1 MGGVMALI
9 DEYDFEFLKNEA
21 ENLVL
26 KELSRQ
32 LDEYKEPVC
41 RCNDC
46 IVDMAALA
54 LNNVKPLYRV
64 SLLGTLYA
72 ASAMDEK
79 SYAEKVKEAVSNAI
93 KKVHNNPSHEPRTDA
108 PL

>member
-1 MGGVMALI
+1 MAFI
-9 DEYDFEFLKNEA
+9 DNYDFEYLKNEA

-26 KELSRQ
+26 KELGRQ
-32 LDEYKEPVC
+32 LEEYTETVC

-46 IVDMAALA
+46 VADMAAMA

-72 ASAMDEK
+72 ATAMDEK
-79 SYAEKVKEAVSNAI
+79 DYAGEIMEAVSGAI
-93 KKVHNNPSHEPRTDA
+93 KKVHNNPSHEPHADA
-108 PL
+108 Q

>member
-1 MGGVMALI
+1 MGGIMAFS
-9 DEYDFEFLKNEA
+9 DNYDLEFLKNEA

-26 KELSRQ
+26 NELGRQ
-32 LDEYKEPVC
+32 LDECKENVC

-72 ASAMDEK
+72 ASAMNEK
-79 SYAEKVKEAVSNAI
+79 DYAEQVREAVSNAI
-93 KKVHNNPSHEPRTDA
+93 KKVHNNPGHELQTEA
-108 PL
+108 IL

>member
-1 MGGVMALI
+1 MALI

-26 KELSRQ
+26 KELERQ
-32 LDEYKEPVC
+32 LQRYTDAVC

-46 IVDMAALA
+46 IVDMAAMA

-79 SYAEKVKEAVSNAI
+79 DYAEKIKEAVSNAI
-93 KKVHNNPSHEPRTDA
+93 QKVHNNPGHEPLTEA
-108 PL
+108 IL

>member
-1 MGGVMALI
+1 MAFI

-21 ENLVL
+21 ENLVVN
-26 KELSRQ
+26 ELGRQ
-32 LDEYKEPVC
+32 LGECAETVC

-46 IVDMAALA
+46 VVDMAAIS
-54 LNNVKPLYRV
+54 LNNVKPIYRV

-79 SYAEKVKEAVSNAI
+79 DYAEKIREAVATAI
-93 KKVHNNPSHEPRTDA
+93 KKVHNNPSHDPH
-108 PL
+108 LVSNS